1 MRRAVNENPETVV
14 FLLFPGLTVLD
25 LIGPLEVFASAN
37 EYLPRPYRIAVAGE
51 TLAPVDTDTPVRLMP
66 DVTLDAV
73 CRPFGV
79 VVPGGGRPALAAMG
93 NRVLTGY
100 LKEAAEHAE
109 FVASVCTGALIL
121 GAAGLLEGRRATTHW
136 AYGAI
141 LEKLGATYVAER
153 WVADGKFT
161 TAAGVSA
168 GIDMALGLLAKL
180 AGEDVAKRT
189 QLGIE
194 YEPAPP
200 LGGLDWSLVDRRQAG
215 EVRLQRAR
223 EELAGDAELLR
234 RLA

>member
-1 MRRAVNENPETVV
+1 MNKHSDTIV

-37 EYLPRPYRIAVAGE
+37 EYLGHPYRIAVAGE

-66 DVTLDAV
+66 DVTLDEV
-73 CRPFGV
+73 SRPFGV
-79 VVPGGGRPALAAMG
+79 IVPGGGRPALAAMG
-93 NRVLTGY
+93 NRALTGY
-100 LKEAAEHAE
+100 LQEAAERAE

-121 GAAGLLEGRRATTHW
+121 AAAGLLESRRATTHW
-136 AYGAI
+136 AYASI
-141 LEKLGATYVAER
+141 LEKLGARYIPER
-153 WVADGKFT
+153 WVEDGKFT

-168 GIDMALGLLAKL
+168 GIDMALALLAKL
-180 AGEDVAKRT
+180 AGEEVAKRT

-200 LGGLDWSLVDRRQAG
+200 LGGLDWSLVDRQQAG
-215 EVRLQRAR
+215 EIRLARAR
-223 EELAGDAELLR
+223 EALAGDAELLR

>member
-1 MRRAVNENPETVV
+1 MSESANTIV
-14 FLLFPGLTVLD
+14 FLVYPGLTVLD

-37 EYLPRPYRIAVAGE
+37 EHMAQPFRIVVAGE
-51 TLAPVDTDTPVRLMP
+51 TLSAVGTDTPVKLTP
-66 DVTLDAV
+66 DVTLDDAR
-73 CRPFGV
+73 RPFGV

-93 NRVLTGY
+93 NRALTDY
-100 LKEAAEHAE
+100 LKEAAEGAE

-136 AYGAI
+136 AYASV

-153 WVADGKFT
+153 WVEDGKVI

-168 GIDMALGLLAKL
+168 GIDMALHLLARL
-180 AGEDVAKRT
+180 AGEEVARRT

-200 LGGLDWSLVDRRQAG
+200 LGGLDWGLVDREQA
-215 EVRLQRAR
+215 EEIRLARAR
-223 EELAGDAELLR
+223 EVLAGDAELMR
-234 RLA
+234 RLR